1 MHLYLVNTLPLAY
14 CFRPDFDLATH
25 YMNAWLGQ
33 SINDARGEG
42 YTVVDNSG
50 PYATPYNFFDTLEK
64 YNPDVIIADGHGDP
78 NSLTGQSLQEVLR
91 TCTNN
96 QVLSGKTFCA
106 VSCLT
111 GQILGPDSR
120 NKTARHYIGWVNEFT
135 WVVSPPYDPLTDPV
149 AFSFK
154 EVIRS
159 LVRNTCRLNL
169 DKISLR
175 QLYDGVMTE
184 FQKHED
190 YYSSPP
196 GSDDP
201 YATDILISLR
211 HDKKGLITLGE
222 GGVVYAAPATPIIP
236 IAQIATGLLSLLIYL

>member
-1 MHLYLVNTLPLAY
+1 LPTAY
-14 CFRPDFDLATH
+14 VFRPDFDLPTK

-33 SINDARGEG
+33 AINDVRAEG
-42 YTVVDNSG
+42 FTVIDSSG
-50 PYATPYNFFDTLEK
+50 PYATQYNFFDTLER
-64 YNPDVIIADGHGDP
+64 YNPELIIADGHGSP
-78 NSLTGQSLQEVLR
+78 YSLTGQAVQEVLR

-111 GQILGPDSR
+111 GQVLGPDSR
-120 NKTARHYIGWVNEFT
+120 NKTTRHYIGWVNEFT
-135 WVVSPPYDPLTDPV
+135 WIVSPPYNPLTDP
-149 AFSFK
+149 AAYSFK

-159 LVRNTCRLNL
+159 LIRHTCKLNL
-169 DKISLR
+169 NKITLK
-175 QLYDGVMTE
+175 QLYDGVMAE

-196 GSDDP
+196 GSEDP

-222 GGVVYAAPATPIIP
+222 EGAVYAAPVTPAIP
-236 IAQIATGLLSLLIYL
+236 IAQLILGLLGSFPFYL